1 MAPHTTETTHLL
13 VVSREPAVLR
23 LLWSIAE
30 SNLWHLETA
39 ANGWDAMERV
49 QSGLAPQLLL
59 LDLPRGDE
67 DGLHLLPCLRRL
79 RPDLSVIVLCY
90 QDDAGRRK
98 EAIRMGA
105 QDVLVRPLN
114 EGQLEF
120 LIQEHLA
127 PSNDSAQ
134 AEMASEDI
142 ESLGED
148 EFFLSVSPVMQKL
161 RAQAELLAQ
170 ADVPVLILGEA
181 GSGKGTVA
189 RLIHKLSVYSGFKF
203 LRVNCAEMP
212 GDLLEIELFGRE
224 NTSTRGP
231 SNGAGRT
238 SLGKLENGEKGT
250 ILLDEIT
257 AMPLEL
263 QSRLLQVV
271 QSKRFVRSGD
281 DKPVEVDVRILAAS
295 SDNVDRALAEK
306 RLRADLYYRLSAF
319 TVQVPALRQ
328 RKEEINLLLRYSMH
342 KLARYYGLPPRE
354 FSQSALAACQNHNWP
369 GNLKELEAFAKR
381 YLVAGDKEL
390 TLGGLEPS
398 SPSNANGFHR
408 QTLNP
413 AVTWHEEVETGASTS
428 IPKSLKLL
436 IQSVKWEAER
446 SAIAAALEKTGWNR
460 KAAARL
466 LGVSYRTML
475 YKIDQYHMSA
485 SESELP
491 PFGGQRLAGAGQAKG
506 KAS

>member
-1 MAPHTTETTHLL
+1 MAPNTTETLHLL

-30 SNLWHLETA
+30 SNFWRLESA

-49 QSGLAPQLLL
+49 QSGSAPELLV
-59 LDLPRGDE
+59 LDLPRGDA
-67 DGLHLLPCLRRL
+67 DSLHLLPCLRRL
-79 RPDLSVIVLCY
+79 RPDLPVVVLCY
-90 QDDAGRRK
+90 QDDAGKRK

-105 QDVLVRPLN
+105 QDVVVRPLN

-120 LIQEHLA
+120 LIQKHLGS
-127 PSNDSAQ
+127 SNDRAEP
-134 AEMASEDI
+134 EMASEDI

-170 ADVPVLILGEA
+170 ADVPALILGEP
-181 GSGKGTVA
+181 GSGKGSVA

-212 GDLLEIELFGRE
+212 GDLLEIELFGRG

-231 SNGAGRT
+231 SNGTGRS

-263 QSRLLQVV
+263 QSRLLQVL
-271 QSKRFVRSGD
+271 QNKRFVRSGD
-281 DKPVEVDVRILAAS
+281 DKPVDVDVRILAAS

-319 TVQVPALRQ
+319 TIQVPALRQ

-342 KLARYYGLPPRE
+342 KLARYYGLPTRE
-354 FSQSALAACQNHNWP
+354 FSSSALEACQNHTWP

-390 TLGGLEPS
+390 TFNGSEPG
-398 SPSNANGFHR
+398 PAGNGNGFHR

-413 AVTWHEEVETGASTS
+413 AVAWHEEVEPGASAS
-428 IPKSLKLL
+428 IPKSLKSL

-485 SESELP
+485 SEPDLA
-491 PFGGQRLAGAGQAKG
+491 PFAGRFAVASQAKG